1 MQWLP
6 AIFALLAGAAGWYY
20 LLYSKAAHAL
30 RSIEGERVN
39 NQRLRLRR
47 LNGLMMLLLA
57 VAFFAGFRTVDEK
70 RSPIAFLLVWL
81 AALLLLAIIV
91 VLAMVDLRLTM
102 KIRNRQNKD
111 QR

>member
-20 LLYSKAAHAL
+20 LFYSKAAHSL

-39 NQRLRLRR
+39 NQRMRLRR
-47 LNGLMMLLLA
+47 INGLMMLLLA

-70 RSPIAFLLVWL
+70 RSPAAFLLVWL
-81 AALLLLAIIV
+81 AALLLLAIVV

-102 KIRNRQNKD
+102 KLRNRRNKD
-111 QR
+111 QP

>member
-20 LLYSKAAHAL
+20 LFYSKAAEAL
-30 RSIEGERVN
+30 RSVEGERVN
-39 NQRLRLRR
+39 NRRMLLRR
-47 LNGLMMLLLA
+47 INGLMMLLLA

-70 RSPIAFLLVWL
+70 SSPVAYLLIWL
-81 AALLLLAIIV
+81 AALILLAIIV
-91 VLAMVDLRLTM
+91 ILAMVDMRLTM
-102 KIRNRQNKD
+102 NLRRRQNKD

>member
-20 LLYSKAAHAL
+20 LFYSKAAHAL
-30 RSIEGERVN
+30 RPVEGDRTN
-39 NQRLRLRR
+39 NRRLRLRR
-47 LNGLMMLLLA
+47 VNGLMMLLLA

-70 RSPIAFLLVWL
+70 RSPVAFLLVWL

-91 VLAMVDLRLTM
+91 VLAMVDLRLTL
-102 KIRNRQNKD
+102 KLRHRNNKD
-111 QR
+111 QH